1 MSDDK
6 MVEKSEAIKEN
17 VRERYTKVAQR
28 AHAGATASC
37 CPPNASASCCGPSV
51 MDYAQ
56 KIGYSLEELVEL
68 PDAAAIASA
77 GCGNPTALAG
87 LKEREVVLDLGSGG
101 GIDVFIAAKKVG
113 PEGKA
118 IGVDMTDEMLDLARR
133 NAEEIGI
140 ENVEFRKGDIE
151 ALPVEDESVDVI
163 ISNCVINL
171 APDKDKV
178 FGEAYRV
185 LRPGGRMLISDIVTK
200 GDLPDEIKN
209 DPNAWAACILGA
221 LDEEIYLGK
230 IRNAGFED
238 VRVVSKRGYAGL
250 AFSAEVEAH
259 KPQAQYGCC

>member
-1 MSDDK
+1 

-28 AHAGATASC
+28 AQAGAVASC
-37 CPPNASASCCGPSV
+37 CPPSASASCCGPSAT
-51 MDYAQ
+51 DYAQ
-56 KIGYSLEELVEL
+56 KIGYSLEELGDL
-68 PDAAAIASA
+68 PDAAALASA

-87 LKEREVVLDLGSGG
+87 LKEGEVVLDLGSGG
-101 GIDVFIAAKKVG
+101 GIDVFMAAKKVG

-151 ALPVEDESVDVI
+151 DLPVEDESVDVI

-178 FGEAYRV
+178 FSEAYRV
-185 LRPGGRMLISDIVTK
+185 LKPGGRIMVSDIVTRS
-200 GDLPDEIKN
+200 GLPEEVKN
-209 DPNAWAACILGA
+209 DPNAWAACISGA
-221 LDEEIYLGK
+221 LDEDVYVGK
-230 IRNAGFED
+230 IRDAGFQD
-238 VRVVSKRGYAGL
+238 VKVISKRGYAGL

-259 KPQAQYGCC
+259 KPRAQQDCC